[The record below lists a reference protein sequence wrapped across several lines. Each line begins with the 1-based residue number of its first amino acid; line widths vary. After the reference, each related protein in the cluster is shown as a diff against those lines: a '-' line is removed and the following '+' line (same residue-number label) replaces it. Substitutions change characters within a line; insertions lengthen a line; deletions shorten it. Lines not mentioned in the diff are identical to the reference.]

1 MEINPQDVRVDH
13 FYLGPGKGSSVKA
26 VHLPTG
32 ITVAETVPVDSS
44 EPGQAIT
51 DRLLSGLKSKIREE
65 NPSAK
70 S

>member
-13 FYLGPGKGSSVKA
+13 FYLGPGRGSSVKA

-32 ITVAETVPVDSS
+32 IAVAETVSSDSS
-44 EPGQAIT
+44 EPGHMIT
-51 DRLLSGLKSKIREE
+51 DRLLSALKAKIRENNE
-65 NPSAK
+65 SAK

>member
-32 ITVAETVPVDSS
+32 ITVAETVSPDSS
-44 EPGQAIT
+44 EPGHMIT
-51 DRLLSGLKSKIREE
+51 GRLLSALKTKLQEK